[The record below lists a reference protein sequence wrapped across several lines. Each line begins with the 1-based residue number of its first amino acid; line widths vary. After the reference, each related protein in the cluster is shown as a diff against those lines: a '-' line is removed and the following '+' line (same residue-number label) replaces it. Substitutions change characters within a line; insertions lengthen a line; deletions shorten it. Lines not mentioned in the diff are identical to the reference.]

1 MLTEP
6 PVEKQRRLFLVGS
19 NTTSSK
25 SWWGLVDSFDSRQ
38 QNGGNSWGC
47 IQLSNY
53 FRDGMVL
60 SGSTKKKNIRITS
73 GISSICVVT
82 AALWW
87 SVLYCTST
95 RPTVFVAAAMHP
107 KNHDGRH
114 VGSSSSSSFRTRNA
128 RSLGRRHQR
137 QQHQQLPA
145 TTTPIAEDTT
155 AKKVASDEGIYVD
168 KPLLRGK
175 FHQYGAILY
184 PPFLGVPLYV
194 RARTIATATTT
205 ITTIATTNIA
215 RMTLVFSAAVES
227 IMLVSGM
234 LHTYPWQTPY
244 WYQFT
249 RKLDFVTIFFG
260 IAAFYSSMG
269 KLLLG
274 THPWFP
280 SIERLGWGIALLG
293 SSLKWWIPNCAPAT
307 NAFLFLVQG
316 WIVLPLVPTLFRTC
330 SSHEALGMFL
340 GGVFVTGGAVAY
352 SLQWPLPDHY
362 KHQQQQHGI
371 PPTLTSTALLQRDL
385 IFGPHEMF
393 HAGTVLMFLSFWYTM
408 WMKVSSF
415 T

>member
-1 MLTEP
+1 
-6 PVEKQRRLFLVGS
+6 
-19 NTTSSK
+19 
-25 SWWGLVDSFDSRQ
+25 
-38 QNGGNSWGC
+38 
-47 IQLSNY
+47 
-53 FRDGMVL
+53 MVL
-60 SGSTKKKNIRITS
+60 SGSTKKKN
-73 GISSICVVT
+73 SSIASSVSIICVAT
-82 AALWW
+82 ALWW
-87 SVLYCTST
+87 SVLCCTPT
-95 RPTVFVAAAMHP
+95 RPTVFVAATMHP
-107 KNHDGRH
+107 KNNDERH
-114 VGSSSSSSFRTRNA
+114 VGSSSSFRTRNA
-128 RSLGRRHQR
+128 RSLGRRHRKQH
-137 QQHQQLPA
+137 QHQQQPPV
-145 TTTPIAEDTT
+145 TTTPTTEDTT
-155 AKKVASDEGIYVD
+155 AEKDASDEGIYVD

-194 RARTIATATTT
+194 RARTIAATTT
-205 ITTIATTNIA
+205 AATATATTNIA
-215 RMTLVFSAAVES
+215 RTTLVFSAAVES

-280 SIERLGWGIALLG
+280 SIERLGWSIALLG

-362 KHQQQQHGI
+362 KHHQQQHGI